1 MALRSSWDGF
11 LRLSMISVPV
21 RAFSASGGSRAQI
34 GFHQIHAKCG
44 HRIRYQK
51 TCPIHGEVSKEE
63 VAPGYEH
70 AKGEYVVLDP
80 KELKRLKEDDTERS
94 VSIDVFVQPDALD
107 PAYYGD
113 RTYYLTPDGRA
124 GEKPYAVLHRAMV
137 EAGRYGIGTLL
148 LSGREHAALVR
159 PVGDLLAVTL
169 LRFYDEVRS
178 PEAYEAEVPDTAVSG
193 EELRLARTLLDAS
206 STDDFDFSRYKDD
219 YAGKVL
225 KLIESKGKPRK
236 GRGRVPAGEPPVI
249 LNLMDAL
256 RQSLAKSKGRS
267 GTASSARTGN
277 RRPRTRA
284 KAASK
289 HRTG

>member
-1 MALRSSWDGF
+1 MGLRSSWDGY

-44 HRIRYQK
+44 NRIRYQK
-51 TCPIHGEVSKEE
+51 TCPVHGEVSKEE

-70 AKGEYVVLDP
+70 TKGEYVVLDP
-80 KELKRLKEDDTERS
+80 KELKRLKEDETERS
-94 VSIDVFVQPDALD
+94 VSIDVFISPDALD
-107 PAYYGD
+107 PVYYGD

-137 EAGRYGIGTLL
+137 DAGRFGVGTIL

-159 PVGDLLAVTL
+159 PLGDLLAVTL
-169 LRFYDEVRS
+169 LNFHDEVRA
-178 PEAYEAEVPDTAVSG
+178 PDAYEAEVPETAVSG
-193 EELRLARTLLDAS
+193 EELRLARTLIDAS
-206 STDDFDFSRYKDD
+206 STDDFDFSRYKDE

-225 KLIESKGKPRK
+225 KLIESKGKRK
-236 GRGRVPAGEPPVI
+236 KGGGRAQAGEAPVI

-256 RQSLAKSKGRS
+256 RQSLAKSKGDAHS
-267 GTASSARTGN
+267 GRHTKTRTKRPRNAKSTAKRRTG
-277 RRPRTRA
+277 
-284 KAASK
+284 
-289 HRTG
+289 